1 MKRTKILL
9 SMMSLLTLM
18 PATKVM
24 ADDVVK
30 VFNLDESGKLAT
42 MLAEAGDDA
51 DSVVVSGPM
60 NADDMSALKAY
71 CANGHVHGVD
81 ISEVSFP
88 GDSLPNI
95 AFGYTGKDNPVENIT
110 LPKQLRVIG
119 HYAFYNMGNLKH
131 VEIPKTVEA
140 IDYFAFACC
149 TSLRQVEL
157 PEGLKEM
164 SSAIFSN
171 SGLEELTIPASV
183 KEMSH
188 SICAGCLN
196 LKQLTILA
204 DVDEIR
210 IDFASLCMNL
220 ESLTLPDHIKKIE
233 SRAFSSTSLSTLT
246 WPSAL
251 ETIDDEAFSG
261 CKFENIVLP
270 PHVTNIG
277 KDAFAYNE
285 QLKSIMLPASLFTI
299 NQSALQGCIHL
310 ESVICESPV
319 PPVTI
324 GQNAAPQAVLYVPE
338 GAVEAY
344 QAALWWKD
352 FKEIKPHIPSG
363 IDGIVAE
370 TSSQHPLYGID
381 GKRVPS
387 TGHRG
392 IMIRDGKKFTSR
404 Q

>member
-9 SMMSLLTLM
+9 SMMAVLTLM
-18 PATKVM
+18 PSIKVA

-30 VFNLDESGKLAT
+30 VFSLEESGKLAA

-51 DSVVVSGPM
+51 DSVVVSGRM

-131 VEIPKTVEA
+131 VEIPKTVET

-270 PHVTNIG
+270 SRVTAIEKG
-277 KDAFAYNE
+277 AFAYNE
-285 QLKSIMLPASLFTI
+285 QLKTITLPASLLTI
-299 NQSALQGCIHL
+299 EQSALQGCTHV
-310 ESVICESPV
+310 ESAVCESPV
-319 PPVTI
+319 PPTTM
-324 GQNAAPQAVLYVPE
+324 GQEAAPQAILYVPE
-338 GAVEAY
+338 VAVDAY
-344 QAALWWKD
+344 RAAPWWKD
-352 FKEIKPHIPSG
+352 FKEIRAYVPSG
-363 IDGIVAE
+363 IDGIVDKN
-370 TSSQHPLYGID
+370 SGQHPLYSID
-381 GKRVPS
+381 GIKVSS

-392 IMIRDGKKFTSR
+392 IMIRDGKKYTSR

>member
-1 MKRTKILL
+1 MKRTIILL
-9 SMMSLLTLM
+9 SIISLLTLM
-18 PATKVM
+18 PATKVV

-60 NADDMSALKAY
+60 NADDMSALKVY

-81 ISEVSFP
+81 INEVAFP

-131 VEIPKTVEA
+131 VEIPKTVET

-157 PEGLKEM
+157 PEGLKVM

-261 CKFENIVLP
+261 CKFEDIVLP
-270 PHVTNIG
+270 SHMTNIG

-285 QLKSIMLPASLFTI
+285 QLKSIMLPASLLTI

-324 GQNAAPQAVLYVPE
+324 GQNAAPQTVLYVPE

-352 FKEIKPHIPSG
+352 FKEIRTYIPSG
-363 IDGIVAE
+363 IDGIVTE
-370 TSSQHPLYGID
+370 TSGRYPLYGID
-381 GKRVPS
+381 GKRVS
-387 TGHRG
+387 LTGHRG
-392 IMIRDGKKFTSR
+392 IMIRDSKKYISR